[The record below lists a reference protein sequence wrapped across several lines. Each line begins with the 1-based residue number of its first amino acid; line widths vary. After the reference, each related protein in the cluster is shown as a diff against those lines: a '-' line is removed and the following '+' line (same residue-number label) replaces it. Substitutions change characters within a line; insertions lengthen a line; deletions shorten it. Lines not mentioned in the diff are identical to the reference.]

1 MREIE
6 IYPTMVLSENWE
18 LIPGM
23 AKSIGQKSGLNLNT
37 FLWGIAFVL
46 QQHHF
51 NGTKHHSSSYFYGHQ

>member
-37 FLWGIAFVL
+37 FVL